1 MTNMFI
7 NFRSA
12 KQEYTKSGC
21 LLALTLLL
29 PLGVNIGNSSTA
41 FAETDAVAAVINT
54 VNVHVFTAATKSEI
68 KCNKA
73 ASINFSVQVKLE
85 VPEGSKCVVT
95 INEAFGSFEVQESS
109 VWFCKDMRSQ
119 WLSCQRTDSPELT
132 EDTKTHDGVTS
143 AVKSPSTNF
152 KPPTHLE
159 YSVPIAPFNEPDPA
173 VATLLSGLFGFGAG
187 HFYAGKNTRGA
198 THAVLQFGG
207 IASALA
213 SYVWWNNT
221 IYNDVLIG
229 DVATVSAKNSTF
241 LATWYTGLSVYSI
254 SRVIDIA
261 TAPNSARRVTARRVI
276 ITDPRMATAH
286 EIFNALG
293 YPKAEMEN
301 AFVQVYKRVALEMA
315 KGTTPSAL
323 VLAAKNGQERQLL
336 CIPVECLDIGL
347 KMKVKQ
353 QDQVFTHSL

>member
-1 MTNMFI
+1 MFI

-12 KQEYTKSGC
+12 KQGYTKSGC
-21 LLALTLLL
+21 RLVLTLLL
-29 PLGVNIGNSSTA
+29 PLGVNIGDCSTA
-41 FAETDAVAAVINT
+41 FANTDAVAVAINT
-54 VNVHVFTAATKSEI
+54 ASVHVFTAATKSEI
-68 KCNKA
+68 KCDKA

-119 WLSCQRTDSPELT
+119 WLSCQRTDSLEPI
-132 EDTKTHDGVTS
+132 EDTKIHDTVTS
-143 AVKSPSTNF
+143 VAKSLPTNF
-152 KPPTHLE
+152 EPPTHLE
-159 YSVPIAPFNEPDPA
+159 YSIPIAPFNQPDPA
-173 VATLLSGLFGFGAG
+173 VATLLSGLLGFGSG
-187 HFYAGKNTRGA
+187 HFYAGKNTRGT

-207 IASALA
+207 IVSALA
-213 SYVWWNNT
+213 SHIWWNNT
-221 IYNDVLIG
+221 IYNDVLLG
-229 DVATVSAKNSTF
+229 DTASIRAKNKTF
-241 LATWYTGLSVYSI
+241 LATWYTGWGVYSI

-261 TAPNSARRVTARRVI
+261 TAPNSARRVTATKAVI
-276 ITDPRMATAH
+276 ADPRLATAH
-286 EIFNALG
+286 EIFNVLG

-301 AFVQVYKRVALEMA
+301 AFVQVYKRVDLEMS
-315 KGTTPSAL
+315 KGTSPSAL
-323 VLAAKNGQERQLL
+323 VLAAKIGQERQLL